1 MVEALHLGA
10 LLPAAVGACCTVG
23 GRRGIV
29 DLVAAIV
36 MLAAMIDAATGA
48 ALLHPLVWGAVLVAV
63 GIVSAARLRG
73 VGASSA
79 TAATADIGADT
90 ETPAAVAT
98 VTVTAE
104 RQHRLMLVHTSLG
117 LLVMAT
123 MLVAMASHGSH
134 AALGTPSSVTHHGAA
149 GAGTFGVIVAAAVAS
164 YTAFTAWLTASAVRS
179 RRILPAVELTSM
191 ALSLTAMAFALAV

>member
-79 TAATADIGADT
+79 TAATADIGAGT

-98 VTVTAE
+98 NTAE

-134 AALGTPSSVTHHGAA
+134 AVLGISSSVTHHGAA
-149 GAGTFGVIVAAAVAS
+149 GADTFGVIVAAAVAS
-164 YTAFTAWLTASAVRS
+164 YTAFTACLTASAVRS
-179 RRILPAVELTSM
+179 RRVLPAVELTSM
-191 ALSLTAMAFALAV
+191 ALSLAAMAFALAV

>member
-1 MVEALHLGA
+1 MMVEALHLGA

-79 TAATADIGADT
+79 TAGT
-90 ETPAAVAT
+90 ETPAAVA
-98 VTVTAE
+98 TVTAE

-123 MLVAMASHGSH
+123 MLVAMASHGAH
-134 AALGTPSSVTHHGAA
+134 AALGISSSVTHHGAA